1 MRVRESE
8 LSSASVT
15 FRDKALP
22 CGIEAHCVSFSFD
35 FPLDGVQI
43 SRQRPVQSGVL
54 SNYKHFVLQ
63 NALLMSGKRVPRASL
78 IRSNVRSLNFPSL
91 SHTRSPSFSF
101 VQSVTQ
107 SHYQLV
113 SCSQIEHFSNTNN
126 NNYTTFGLVTSIFL
140 SQLHKLSCTFFAY
153 IIQFFLLSLSH
164 YAIKL
169 VNVPQTQFR

>member
-1 MRVRESE
+1 
-8 LSSASVT
+8 
-15 FRDKALP
+15 
-22 CGIEAHCVSFSFD
+22 
-35 FPLDGVQI
+35 
-43 SRQRPVQSGVL
+43 
-54 SNYKHFVLQ
+54 
-63 NALLMSGKRVPRASL
+63 MSGKRVPRASL

-113 SCSQIEHFSNTNN
+113 SCSQIEHFSNSNN
-126 NNYTTFGLVTSIFL
+126 NNYTTFGLVTSIFP

-169 VNVPQTQFR
+169 VNVPQTQFRYQSPRPSPLLPPPTCHHSAQLLIVFSLSWGHFVAKLKLLLIKYNFCLLSSWPTFQE

>member
-1 MRVRESE
+1 M
-8 LSSASVT
+8 
-15 FRDKALP
+15 
-22 CGIEAHCVSFSFD
+22 
-35 FPLDGVQI
+35 QI

-91 SHTRSPSFSF
+91 SHTHSTSFSF
-101 VQSVTQ
+101 MQSVTQ

-113 SCSQIEHFSNTNN
+113 SCSQIEHFSNSNSNN